1 MTKKQILEK
10 EYKKAR
16 HALVERI
23 RYYKNKTGVNV
34 NYLLPKKPKKITE
47 GSIRRLQ
54 RIDSKK
60 IKKEINKILKQD
72 TLKYAELFKL
82 ILTNLKVM
90 TENVIGWARN
100 LPDKMGEFIRG
111 ESIPAFWKWFNS
123 EVDKYTDAQ
132 FAEIIEPKLNDFY
145 ENAYNVMTSY
155 GELQLSRAM
164 DSLTS
169 LVYGRPLTVSE
180 SVAVNQSLD
189 YVESGWNDEEI

>member
-1 MTKKQILEK
+1 MTKKQALER

-23 RYYKNKTGVNV
+23 RYYKEKTGVNV
-34 NYLLPKKPKKITE
+34 NYLLPKKPKKITA

-60 IKKEINKILKQD
+60 IKKEIELVKKEDVLHFN
-72 TLKYAELFKL
+72 ELFKL
-82 ILTNLKVM
+82 IESNLRVM
-90 TENVIGWARN
+90 TENVIGWTRN
-100 LPDKMGEFIRG
+100 LPDKMAEFIRA
-111 ESIPAFWKWFNS
+111 ESITTFWKWFNN
-123 EVDKYTDAQ
+123 EVNKYSKPELAGIL
-132 FAEIIEPKLNDFY
+132 EEKLSDFY

-155 GELQLSRAM
+155 SELQLSRAM

-180 SVAVNQSLD
+180 SIEVNQSLD
-189 YVESGWNDEEI
+189 LVESGWNDEEI

>member
-1 MTKKQILEK
+1 MTKKKLLER

-23 RYYKNKTGVNV
+23 RYYKKKTGVNV
-34 NYLLPKKPKKITE
+34 NYLLPKKPKKITA

-54 RIDSKK
+54 RIDAKK
-60 IKKEINKILKQD
+60 IKKEIERVKKEDVLHYN
-72 TLKYAELFKL
+72 ELFKL
-82 ILTNLKVM
+82 IESNLRVM
-90 TENVIGWARN
+90 TENVIGWTRN
-100 LPDKMGEFIRG
+100 LPDKMAEFIRG
-111 ESIPAFWKWFNS
+111 ESIPTFWKWFNT
-123 EVDKYTDAQ
+123 ELDKYTDAQ
-132 FAEIIEPKLNDFY
+132 FAEIVEPKLNDFY

-169 LVYGRPLTVSE
+169 LMYGRPLTVSE

>member
-1 MTKKQILEK
+1 MTKKQALER

-34 NYLLPKKPKKITE
+34 NYLLPKKPKKITA

-54 RIDSKK
+54 RIDAKK
-60 IKKEINKILKQD
+60 IKTEIEKVKKEDVLHFN
-72 TLKYAELFKL
+72 ELFKL
-82 ILTNLKVM
+82 IESNLRVM
-90 TENVIGWARN
+90 TENVIGWTRN
-100 LPDKMGEFIRG
+100 LPDKMAEFIRA
-111 ESIPAFWKWFNS
+111 ESIPTFWKWFNN
-123 EVDKYTDAQ
+123 EVSKYSKPELA
-132 FAEIIEPKLNDFY
+132 AILEEKLSDFY

-180 SVAVNQSLD
+180 SIEVNQSLD
-189 YVESGWNDEEI
+189 LVESGWNDEEL

>member
-1 MTKKQILEK
+1 MTKKQILER

-60 IKKEINKILKQD
+60 IKKEIERVKKEDVLHYK
-72 TLKYAELFKL
+72 ELFKL
-82 ILTNLKVM
+82 IESNLRVM
-90 TENVIGWARN
+90 TENVIGWTRH
-100 LPDKMGEFIRG
+100 LPDKIAEFILA
-111 ESIPAFWKWFNS
+111 ESIPTFWKWFNT
-123 EVDKYTDAQ
+123 ELDKYTDAQ
-132 FAEIIEPKLNDFY
+132 FAEIVEPKLNDFY

-169 LVYGRPLTVSE
+169 LMYGRPLSVSE
-180 SVAVNQSLD
+180 SIAVNQSLD

>member
-1 MTKKQILEK
+1 MTKKQVLER

-34 NYLLPKKPKKITE
+34 NYLLPKKPKKITA

-60 IKKEINKILKQD
+60 IKREIEKVKKTD
-72 TLKYAELFKL
+72 VLKYSELFKL
-82 ILTNLKVM
+82 INSNLRLM
-90 TENVIGWARN
+90 TENVVAWARN

-111 ESIPAFWKWFNS
+111 ESIPTFWKWFNT

-132 FAEIIEPKLNDFY
+132 FAEIIEPKLNAFY

-189 YVESGWNDEEI
+189 YVEGGWSDGEI

>member
-1 MTKKQILEK
+1 MTKNQALER

-23 RYYKNKTGVNV
+23 RYHRNKTGVNV
-34 NYLLPKKPKKITE
+34 NYLLPKKPKKITA

-54 RIDSKK
+54 RIDAKK
-60 IKKEINKILKQD
+60 IKREIEKVKKEDVLHFN
-72 TLKYAELFKL
+72 ELFKL
-82 ILTNLKVM
+82 IESNLRVM

-100 LPDKMGEFIRG
+100 LPDKMSEFIRS
-111 ESIPAFWKWFNS
+111 ESIPTFWKWFNN
-123 EVDKYTDAQ
+123 EIDKYTDAQ
-132 FAEIIEPKLNDFY
+132 FAEIIEPKLNEFY

-169 LVYGRPLTVSE
+169 LMYGRPLTVSE

>member
-1 MTKKQILEK
+1 MTKKQTLER
-10 EYKKAR
+10 EYRKAR

-23 RYYKNKTGVNV
+23 RYYKKKTGVNV

-60 IKKEINKILKQD
+60 IKKEIAKVKKKD
-72 TLKYAELFKL
+72 VLKYSELFKL
-82 ILTNLKVM
+82 IESNLRVM
-90 TENVIGWARN
+90 TEGVVAWARN

-111 ESIPAFWKWFNS
+111 ESIPTFWKWFNN
-123 EVDKYTDAQ
+123 EIDKYTGPQ
-132 FAEIIEPKLNDFY
+132 FAEIIEPKLNAFY
-145 ENAYNVMTSY
+145 DSAYNVMTSY

-169 LVYGRPLTVSE
+169 LVYGRPLSVSE

-189 YVESGWNDEEI
+189 YVEGGWNDEEI

>member
-1 MTKKQILEK
+1 MTKKQALER

-23 RYYKNKTGVNV
+23 RYYKKKTGVNV
-34 NYLLPKKPKKITE
+34 NYLLPKKPKKITA

-54 RIDSKK
+54 RIDAKK
-60 IKKEINKILKQD
+60 IKREIERVKKEDVLHYN
-72 TLKYAELFKL
+72 ELFKL
-82 ILTNLKVM
+82 IESNLRVM
-90 TENVIGWARN
+90 TENVIGWTRN
-100 LPDKMGEFIRG
+100 LPDKMAEFIRG
-111 ESIPAFWKWFNS
+111 ESIPTFWKWFNT
-123 EVDKYTDAQ
+123 ELDKYTDAQ
-132 FAEIIEPKLNDFY
+132 FAEIVEPKLNDFY

-169 LVYGRPLTVSE
+169 LMYGRPLTVSE

>member
-1 MTKKQILEK
+1 MTKKQILER

-34 NYLLPKKPKKITE
+34 NYLLPKKPKKITA

-54 RIDSKK
+54 RIDAKK
-60 IKKEINKILKQD
+60 IKREIKKVKKEDVLHFN
-72 TLKYAELFKL
+72 ELFKL
-82 ILTNLKVM
+82 IESNLRVM
-90 TENVIGWARN
+90 TENVIGWTRN
-100 LPDKMGEFIRG
+100 LPDKMAEFIRT
-111 ESIPAFWKWFNS
+111 ESIPTFWKWFNN
-123 EVDKYTDAQ
+123 EVAKYSKPELASIL
-132 FAEIIEPKLNDFY
+132 EEKLSDFY

-155 GELQLSRAM
+155 GELQLSRTM

-180 SVAVNQSLD
+180 SIEVNQSLD
-189 YVESGWNDEEI
+189 LVESGWNDEEF